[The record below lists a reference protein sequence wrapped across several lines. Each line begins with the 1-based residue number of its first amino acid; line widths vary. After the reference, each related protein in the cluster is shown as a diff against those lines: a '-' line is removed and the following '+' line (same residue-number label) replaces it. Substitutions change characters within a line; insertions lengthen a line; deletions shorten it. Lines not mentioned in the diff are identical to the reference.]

1 MSGVSPPFMRLVV
14 SGTVKEV
21 ALVDVNGVSSS
32 FMRHASDEVSG
43 TGKEEVALADDDCGT
58 VPTPRCDPS

>member
-1 MSGVSPPFMRLVV
+1 MRLAV

-21 ALVDVNGVSSS
+21 ALADVNGVSPS

-43 TGKEEVALADDDCGT
+43 TGKEVALADDDCGT
-58 VPTPRCDPS
+58 VLTPRCDPS